1 MKKISTLFMALA
13 LVLGVSAA
21 PVFRPVEKK
30 IEKHDLATDVQL
42 AAPNLNAPSA
52 SMKDAKNMVKFAPAK
67 KAGAE
72 FLAPAKKVAAPKQ
85 AALAD
90 VSDSIASAEVAYF
103 GGITQYGY
111 AQGDWALY
119 LYGPSGK
126 FKGYMSF
133 TSTDSLHIEGSFP
146 VTEGELVVADGD
158 TAAVTGSLTITG
170 VSPLGNYPV
179 YSLVGSFTDADSRSH
194 SFNVQVEVSAI
205 SYYVYYFEFSPVYE
219 YYQIASSGYCE
230 LYKYYG
236 YVPEDFDCDP
246 NAYVADV
253 IAAQNKMKITLEDM
267 EFEPTGDTVNLSF
280 EGFMKSSGTYLGESY
295 TDFWTVNADSS
306 YYFYVSFL
314 ANPLEE
320 GLYDEEMMDLS
331 YTYVYSYADS
341 SRIFFEEI
349 SALVSFDGDTIF
361 VEIDDAVGKDGVIY
375 NITYKYFLPQPEE
388 IVYIDAPAAW
398 VELTN
403 KVASEDGYF
412 IIDGQGLDKAKAAVG
427 DTVAYAFSIA
437 VSPADTI
444 VGDFAD
450 TAIVNSTDYT
460 YVAIFTSDTTI
471 RKFNQVTASLHT
483 ELNAAEDSLLVHF
496 EYFATDMK
504 LYIVETAISLVLPE
518 AQDTVLIVVPE
529 SMVEL
534 TNNVGSIIS
543 YFTIEGAGYDYIKLN
558 QGVLE
563 KYAFSVMVYP
573 ADTLAGTFEDEIY
586 DDQQY
591 TYLAKFVTDSTGM
604 YIKKLSAKLTTSLVP
619 TEDSLV
625 VTYEFFGANLTRY
638 FIFAQIPLQVADPY
652 ELDAEDNVADSFEKI
667 EVTITDY
674 TASDG
679 LILVTAEKAD
689 GSARMGL
696 IVYTNVAAL
705 VPGTYPID
713 TITTAPGHVLASIG
727 EYDGSFYYSFY
738 ETLIDGQYDEV
749 WFFTGG
755 SVTVSATEVVINAV
769 NSKGATATI
778 TINLLPTGIEDI
790 KADSKLNDVQKLLDG
805 GKLIILRNNKFFDAA
820 GRLVK

>member
-30 IEKHDLATDVQL
+30 IEKHDLATDIQL
-42 AAPNLNAPSA
+42 AAPSLNASFP
-52 SMKDAKNMVKFAPAK
+52 SMKGAKNMVKFAPAK

-90 VSDSIASAEVAYF
+90 VSDSIASAEVDYF

-119 LYGPSGK
+119 LYGPSGL
-126 FKGYMSF
+126 FKGYMAF
-133 TSTDSLHIEGSFP
+133 TSADSLHIEGSFP

-158 TAAVTGSLTITG
+158 TVSVVGSLTITG

-179 YSLVGSFTDADSRSH
+179 YSLVGSFTDSLNRSH

-205 SYYVYYFEFSPVYE
+205 SYYIYYFEYRPVNQN
-219 YYQIASSGYCE
+219 YQIASSGLCE

-236 YVPEDFDCDP
+236 AVPEDFDCDP
-246 NAYVADV
+246 NAYVADLV
-253 IAAQNKMKITLEDM
+253 AAQNKMKITLEDM

-306 YYFYVSFL
+306 YYFYISFL

-320 GLYDEEMMDLS
+320 GLYDKTMMDLS

-341 SRIFFEEI
+341 TRIYFEEI

-361 VEIDDAVGKDGVIY
+361 VEIDEAVGKDGVIY

-398 VELTN
+398 VELN
-403 KVASEDGYF
+403 DNIEKSGYF
-412 IIDGQGLDKAKAAVG
+412 IIEGQGLDKAKAAVG
-427 DTVAYAFSIA
+427 DTVAYAFSVA
-437 VSPADTI
+437 VSPADTL

-460 YVAIFTSDTTI
+460 YVAVFTSDTTI
-471 RKFNQVTASLHT
+471 RKYSKVTASLHT

-496 EYFATDMK
+496 EYFAADMK
-504 LYIVETAISLVLPE
+504 LYIVETAISLVLPD

-534 TNNVGSIIS
+534 TNNVGSFAS

-573 ADTLAGTFEDEIY
+573 ADTLVGTFEDEIY
-586 DDQQY
+586 EDQQY
-591 TYLAKFVTDSTGM
+591 TYLAKLVTDSTGM
-604 YIKKLSAKLTTSLVP
+604 YINKLSAKLTTSLVP

-638 FIFAQIPLQVADPY
+638 FILAQIPLQAAEPY
-652 ELDAEDNVADSFEKI
+652 ELDAEDNVVDSFEFGEI
-667 EVTITDY
+667 TITDH

-679 LILVTAEKAD
+679 LILISAMKAD
-689 GSARMGL
+689 SSATMGL
-696 IVYTNVAAL
+696 IVYTNVADP

-713 TITTAPGHVLASIG
+713 TITTAPGHVKASTG
-727 EYDGSFYYSFY
+727 EHDGYFYYSFY
-738 ETLIDGQYDEV
+738 ETLIDGDLDEV

-778 TINLLPTGIEDI
+778 TINRQTTGIEDI
-790 KADSKLNDVQKLLDG
+790 KADSKFNDVQKLLDG

>member
-42 AAPNLNAPSA
+42 AAPSLNAPSA

-103 GGITQYGY
+103 GGITPYY
-111 AQGDWALY
+111 SQGDWALY
-119 LYGPSGK
+119 LYGASGT

-133 TSTDSLHIEGSFP
+133 TSADSLHIEGSFP

-158 TAAVTGSLTITG
+158 TVPVVGSLTITG

-179 YSLVGSFTDADSRSH
+179 YSLIGSFTDSLNRSH

-205 SYYVYYFEFSPVYE
+205 SYYVYYFEYRPVYQN
-219 YYQIASSGYCE
+219 YQIASSGYCE
-230 LYKYYG
+230 YYKYFG
-236 YVPEDFDCDP
+236 YLSEDFDCDP
-246 NAYVADV
+246 NAYVADL
-253 IAAQNKMKITLEDM
+253 IAAQNKMKIALEDM

-280 EGFMKSSGTYLGESY
+280 EGFMKSTGTYLGESY

-341 SRIFFEEI
+341 TRIYFEDI

-361 VEIDDAVGKDGVIY
+361 VEIDDAIGKDGVIY
-375 NITYKYFLPQPEE
+375 NITYKYFIPQPEE

-398 VELTN
+398 VELN
-403 KVASEDGYF
+403 DNIEKSGYF
-412 IIDGQGLDKAKAAVG
+412 IIEGQGLDKAKAAVG

-437 VSPADTI
+437 VSPADTL

-460 YVAIFTSDTTI
+460 YVAVFTSDTTI
-471 RKFNQVTASLHT
+471 RKYNQVTASLHT

-496 EYFATDMK
+496 EYFAADMK

-518 AQDTVLIVVPE
+518 AQDTVLIVAPDG
-529 SMVEL
+529 MAEL
-534 TNNVGSIIS
+534 TNNVGSLVS
-543 YFTIEGAGYDYIKLN
+543 YFTIKGTGYDYIKLSQ

-573 ADTLAGTFEDEIY
+573 TDTLAGTFEDEIF

-604 YIKKLSAKLTTSLVP
+604 YINKLSAKLTTTLVP

-638 FIFAQIPLQVADPY
+638 FIFAQIPLQAADPY
-652 ELDAEDNVADSFEKI
+652 ELDAEDNVADSFEKS

-689 GSARMGL
+689 GSATMGL
-696 IVYTNVAAL
+696 IVYTNVADL
-705 VPGTYPID
+705 MPGTYPID

-738 ETLIDGQYDEV
+738 ETLIDGDFDEV

-790 KADSKLNDVQKLLDG
+790 KVDSKLNDVQKLLDG
-805 GKLIILRNNKFFDAA
+805 GKLIILRNSKFFDAA